1 MLSTI
6 QHMSDRH
13 TIQPY
18 PLRLQPELRTAL
30 EQAAKQ
36 RGRSL
41 HAEIVARLEDTMRPT
56 SEMAQLLSRLEQI
69 AAEKNLKLSLSIGT
83 DLEDDEEEN

>member
-1 MLSTI
+1 MNEA
-6 QHMSDRH
+6 QKP
-13 TIQPY
+13 PY
-18 PLRLQPELRTAL
+18 PLRMPQEMRLAL
-30 EQAAKQ
+30 EDEARKN
-36 RGRSL
+36 GRSL
-41 HAEIVARLEDTMRPT
+41 NAEIIARLEDSLRPT